1 MPHGDS
7 GLLNPVVMD
16 TLSPPPDKGIMRA
29 SSPSHD
35 DALHSLSRKD
45 SAPCAPPLP
54 TINRSLSSPS
64 LSRRASS
71 RVNSHSPSR
80 SNTPV
85 SPISTRRSK
94 LESPVFTS
102 LREKDDPYFLALPDS
117 SRTKILSNSAPDLN
131 TLPHPPPK
139 VHRRPNRDSIGNGNG
154 RLMEQLHSSRR
165 HSTMA
170 MPSQSSSSTDNR
182 PPSRRSS
189 IKVPFRLHRYSTTS
203 SGSSSPNYGSDS
215 ESEIF
220 DDEHSNVG
228 SAVSTRP
235 SSFSSIASFSE
246 TFARSGST
254 ETKWK
259 RASFVTSRSAVDVR
273 KADNAVLPERDHL
286 ETEECRFLESEYHRY
301 PHIRRSEAN
310 LDSSRSTR
318 LNRHRV

>member
-1 MPHGDS
+1 MHR
-7 GLLNPVVMD
+7 
-16 TLSPPPDKGIMRA
+16 SPLP
-29 SSPSHD
+29 HD
-35 DALHSLSRKD
+35 DALHSLTRKD
-45 SAPCAPPLP
+45 SSAPSAPPHGFITSP
-54 TINRSLSSPS
+54 GPSAPPPSINRSPSSPV

-80 SNTPV
+80 ANTPV

-117 SRTKILSNSAPDLN
+117 SRNKILSNSAPDLN

-165 HSTMA
+165 HSTMV
-170 MPSQSSSSTDNR
+170 MPTQSSASTDNR
-182 PPSRRSS
+182 PLSRRSS
-189 IKVPFRLHRYSTTS
+189 IKAPFRLHRYSTTS

-220 DDEHSNVG
+220 DDDHSNVG

-254 ETKWK
+254 GETKWK
-259 RASFVTSRSAVDVR
+259 RATFVTSRSAVDVR

-301 PHIRRSEAN
+301 HSEGGMRAN

-318 LNRHRV
+318 LNKHRV